1 MKANLIYS
9 DEQVIFI
16 TNDTAM
22 MPQLMPGSMLAG
34 QYVETFSWT
43 SQCNGVYAI
52 LLDGGM
58 VLIRR
63 IKENEL
69 LNKGLLTL
77 YSDNPSHEPL
87 RVMADDIHSM
97 YSIHEIL
104 KQAVI

>member
-34 QYVETFSWT
+34 QYIETFSWT
-43 SQCNGVYAI
+43 KQQNGVYAI

-63 IKENEL
+63 IRENEL
-69 LNKGLLTL
+69 LTKGVLTL
-77 YSDNPSHEPL
+77 HCDNPAHPTQT
-87 RVMADDIHSM
+87 VMADDIHSM
-97 YSIHEIL
+97 YIIHEIM
-104 KQAVI
+104 KQSVI

>member
-34 QYVETFSWT
+34 QYIETYSWT

-52 LLDGGM
+52 ILDSGL

-69 LNKGLLTL
+69 LNKGLLKL
-77 YSDNPSHEPL
+77 HSDNPSHEPQTI
-87 RVMADDIHSM
+87 MADDIHSM
-97 YSIHEIL
+97 YSIDEIL